1 MSSPARGLQQ
11 SSNLE
16 TSKPEILSY
25 EDARKFLDG
34 FNDLVSRRAYE
45 LFERDGQM
53 DGNDVAHW
61 LQAEQ
66 ELATALSEVRESA
79 DTFSAH
85 LRIQDAVVG
94 GVKVYTTEDRAIV
107 YSESRVQNDS
117 DAFYESS
124 NATYYMVRW
133 PEIVDPASCRAELD
147 EDILTITARKAEIE
161 PIPESRT
168 GTESS
173 EGL

>member
-1 MSSPARGLQQ
+1 MSSPARGLKGT
-11 SSNLE
+11 SNSE
-16 TSKPEILSY
+16 PTKPEILSY
-25 EDARKFLDG
+25 DEARKFLDG

-66 ELATALSEVRESA
+66 ELASSLPEVRESA
-79 DTFSAH
+79 DSFSTH
-85 LRIQDAVVG
+85 FRVLDAAAG
-94 GVKVYTTEDRAIV
+94 GVKVYATEDRAIIFLENT
-107 YSESRVQNDS
+107 SQKDS
-117 DAFYESS
+117 DDLYESS
-124 NATYYMVRW
+124 EATYYMVRW
-133 PEIVDPASCRAELD
+133 PEIVDPATCRAELD
-147 EDILTITARKAEIE
+147 EDVLSITVRKAGT
-161 PIPESRT
+161 ESRT